1 MDPRALS
8 LLEQALDQPADARER
23 FLREAA
29 GDFPA
34 LLEDTLALLRA
45 HGESE
50 GRFEPDTLPSHIGD
64 WRVLERLGAGGM
76 GEVFL
81 AEREGPGFRQ
91 RAALKLSALGIGGAA
106 AVARFHAERQFLAR
120 FEHPNIAHVIDGG
133 NAADGRP
140 YVAMEYVDG
149 EPIDRWCANRGLA
162 LRERVQLFLQV
173 IAAVEAAHRA
183 LILHRDIKPANVMV
197 TAEGQAKLLDF
208 GIAKSLADEAGLT
221 GTGFAPL
228 TPQFASPE
236 QLAGEP
242 LTTASDVFA
251 LGLLLHLLLTGHHA
265 FDHAG
270 QSTAH
275 ALALMRRQAPT
286 RPSGRV
292 DGYALALAPRDLR
305 QWRSLLSGDLDRVL
319 LKALAADPE
328 RRYASAAAFG
338 EDLDRWLSSRPVA
351 ARQGD
356 ALYRARLFIRRNAL
370 AVASAGA
377 AALALA
383 IGLGVAAQQ
392 AWQVAQEAARAESA
406 RAFLLALIADAN
418 PVASGREPT
427 LKEALD
433 QALPRIPDHF
443 RGQPESEADVR
454 LGIGVAYTN
463 LMQLDAAEAQFT
475 RALAL
480 RTPGSHGWADVLQAR
495 ALLAW
500 TRGRTDAAEADYR
513 AALDVFAADPAL
525 EREAGEVRNDLASLM
540 SDLGRFDEAVAFAEA
555 SVASGRRLAIDDGA
569 LGARLENLGSAL
581 QGLGQLD
588 RSDQAYREAIERLGR
603 ALPQRTVAYA
613 VALNN
618 FALGQRDRGRREE
631 ALSLFRRS
639 VEVREQAFGPD
650 HADLAGPLINIAR
663 LQADLGRID
672 DAQASA
678 ARALALAE
686 RAFAPDYIGRG
697 HVHLGAA
704 RVALAA
710 GDFSDARHHA
720 EAALAVFERADS
732 AAPEWLDQAR
742 ELLRAA
748 AGKPG
753 DQGDDTS
760 AGRSTP

>member
-8 LLEQALDQPADARER
+8 LLEQALDQPRDARER
-23 FLREAA
+23 FLHEAA
-29 GDFPA
+29 GASPS
-34 LLEDTLALLRA
+34 LLQDALALLRA

-50 GRFEPDTLPSHIGD
+50 GRFEPEALPARIGD
-64 WRVLERLGAGGM
+64 WRVLERLGSGGM

-81 AEREGPGFRQ
+81 AEREGAGFRQ

-133 NAADGRP
+133 SAADGRP

-149 EPIDRWCANRGLA
+149 EPIDRWCANRRLA
-162 LRERVQLFLQV
+162 LRERVLLFLQV

-197 TAEGQAKLLDF
+197 TAEGQVKLLDF
-208 GIAKSLADEAGLT
+208 GIAKSLAGEAGLT

-251 LGLLLHLLLTGHHA
+251 LGLLLHLLLTGRHA
-265 FDHAG
+265 FEHAG
-270 QSTAH
+270 QSTAQ
-275 ALALMRRQAPT
+275 ALAHMRRQAPT
-286 RPSGRV
+286 RPSARI
-292 DGYALALAPRDLR
+292 DAAALALLPRDLR
-305 QWRSLLSGDLDRVL
+305 HWRSLLSGDLDRVL

-328 RRYASAAAFG
+328 RRYASAAALG
-338 EDLDRWLSSRPVA
+338 EDLGRWLASRPVS

-356 ALYRARLFIRRNAL
+356 ALYRARLFVRRNAL
-370 AVASAGA
+370 AVTSAGA

-383 IGLGVAAQQ
+383 IGLGIAAHQ
-392 AWQVAQEAARAESA
+392 AWQVAREAARAESA

-418 PVASGREPT
+418 PVVSGREPT

-443 RGQPESEADVR
+443 RGQADSEADVR
-454 LGIGVAYTN
+454 LGIGLAYTN
-463 LMQLDAAEAQFT
+463 LMQLDAAEAQFA

-480 RTPGSHGWADVLQAR
+480 RTPGTRGWAEVLQAR

-513 AALDVFAADPAL
+513 AALEVFSADPAL
-525 EREAGEVRNDLASLM
+525 LRDAGEVQNDLASLL
-540 SDLGRFDEAVAFAEA
+540 SDLGRFEEAVAFARA

-581 QGLGQLD
+581 QGLGRLD
-588 RSDQAYREAIERLGR
+588 QSEQTYREAIERLGR

-613 VALNN
+613 IALNN
-618 FALGQRDRGRREE
+618 FALVQRDRGDREE
-631 ALSLFRRS
+631 ALSLFQRAAQ
-639 VEVREQAFGPD
+639 VREQAFGPD
-650 HADLAGPLINIAR
+650 HADLAGSLINAAR
-663 LQADLGRID
+663 LQAELGRID
-672 DAQASA
+672 DAKASA
-678 ARALALAE
+678 ARAVALAE

-710 GDFSDARHHA
+710 GDLAGTQRHA

-732 AAPEWLDQAR
+732 AAPQWLDQAR

-753 DQGDDTS
+753 DQGDETS